1 MKRKVT
7 LLLTAVVALLAFTGT
22 AATPPDATAK
32 TRVNHNTTSATSV
45 YHKAV
50 SQSSETFTPLRYISD
65 APKKQSVM
73 VKAKAMTKAAS
84 LVSSVPI
91 AKADANTTYPDLHA
105 SVTTYSTTGR
115 NSRIA
120 KLATAQDQAFTTR
133 VSYVWANYGGVG
145 YDHTYYYFSHQ
156 AVGSTGRYS
165 NALWTV
171 NTDTW
176 GAGQRIASDDD
187 LPVGVGASDV
197 AYNPVDKKVYGCFL
211 KEESEGTGYVFGTVD
226 YPNAKRTKIAD
237 LPDQWNGFA
246 IDSKGTGYAIDMN
259 GQLLKVNLAD
269 GSTTVVGNTG
279 LKPYYVSSA
288 TIDVKSDRMFYAVL
302 TEDAKSSLYE
312 INTATAAA
320 TFIVNY
326 DDNTQVCGMFVPT
339 PIAEDHAPA
348 AATGLSVNFP
358 NGSYSGTVE
367 FDVPATYYNGDAATG
382 TVTYTVASSIADT
395 VRGTASFGQHVT
407 VPVTVNTR
415 GYQNF
420 KVRLYND
427 EGPSPESAS
436 GTSFIG
442 PGNPTAPSKVT
453 LTAEGDSAKL
463 TWAAAESAD
472 RYYFDADSIRYTVVR
487 MPGEVQVYDGYDTK
501 FAEKI
506 ENDGTFIKLAYK
518 VKATTRAGMESA
530 KWGQSNGVS
539 FGTIVPPY
547 EETFDSEADAAGY
560 TIIDANN
567 DGRTWA
573 YFAATAS
580 MRSTYSAKNKGDDWL
595 VTPPVKLKAGETYRF
610 HFNVEN
616 KQRYEERFEAKV
628 GTAPTVEGMT
638 QTLVDTV
645 TLAGFETAAPSVFY
659 KAPADGTY
667 YFGIHYVSDANMF
680 GIYVDNIAVDAGTPE
695 TAPDT
700 VSDVAIVNDPTGAVA
715 VNISFKA
722 PTKNIKGDAIS
733 KVDSIVVAK
742 DGAKVKE
749 FGSTAAGQQCSF
761 TDTDEKDGSHKYTF
775 TAYADG
781 FGGLPVTQSAYV
793 GIGVPDTVRNVVI
806 AEDKSA
812 LGTVNITWNAP
823 ASDVNGAKLNADVYT
838 YTVAAFD
845 YDGNETVVADS
856 ISGEK
861 FTYKATD
868 GDQKFVLYSIYA
880 NDRVGRGASAYTDMI
895 PVGNPD
901 KMPFVESFA
910 NAQTSHAWAAEAIV
924 GSSYYMWAL
933 ANDKSITDFTSQ
945 DHDNGYAVFFGF
957 DTFVSAFSTGKVNLS
972 GLNKP
977 TLTFYTYN
985 IDTDDVNQLDVQI
998 STDGKSWSTLKS
1010 YIEKEL
1016 PHVGWNR
1023 ISIPLDSYAGKE
1035 VRLRWIGHLNLYSHL
1050 FLDNIKI
1057 DEAVTCDVAATD
1069 IEAPSKSEAG
1079 DEFDVAVTVEN
1090 QATTAASNV
1099 KVTLYC
1105 NDKAVADTTIAS
1117 LAADDAKQVVFKHK
1131 FTNLDD
1137 ADNYFYGKV
1146 TVDGDQNAAND
1157 YTDTVTVVAKLPTL
1171 PTPINLQGSASN
1183 DGTISLK
1190 WTAPNLDNI
1199 VPAAYTETFESADTK
1214 TVFPTTFGDWK
1225 FVDVDQKPI
1234 GGPNT
1239 FSLPGIEYESRQSF
1253 FVMDASNAVFSTD
1266 QLKQLYAAHSGNK
1279 YLSNMYLYNEGVVND
1294 WAISPALAGIEQDIS
1309 FYARCFTKAYPET
1322 FQVLYSTTDTE
1333 IESFKQVGEEVAIQS
1348 VSWTKFFFTLPEG
1361 AKYFAIRCT
1370 SNSAYSLFIDDVTY
1384 IPASTGEKGVLE
1396 GYNVYRDG
1404 VKVNSELVTAENYVD
1419 SQLPDGEEFTYAV
1432 TAVIKDRGESAASN
1446 KVVVKKYTGIDGT
1459 EVNRTVVSVDYYDT
1473 LGRKVVEPVAGT
1485 VVVERTV
1492 FDDGSS
1498 TTVKKIVK

>member
-1 MKRKVT
+1 MKRKLT
-7 LLLTAVVALLAFTGT
+7 LLLTAVVSLLAFTGT

-32 TRVNHNTTSATSV
+32 TRVKHNTTSATSA

-50 SQSSETFTPLRYISD
+50 SQSSGTFTPLRYITSD
-65 APKKQSVM
+65 VSKPGVM
-73 VKAKAMTKAAS
+73 VKAKAMSEAAS
-84 LVSSVPI
+84 LVSAAPI

-120 KLATAQDQAFTTR
+120 KLALAQDQVFTTR
-133 VSYVWANYGGVG
+133 LEYVWANYGGVS

-156 AVGSTGRYS
+156 AVGSTGRYA
-165 NALWTV
+165 NTLWTV

-176 GAGQRIASDDD
+176 GAGKRIASDDD
-187 LPVGVGASDV
+187 LPIGLGASDV
-197 AYNPVDKKVYGCFL
+197 AYNPVDKKVYGCFV
-211 KEESEGTGYVFGTVD
+211 KEESEGTGYVFGTAD
-226 YPNAKRTKIAD
+226 YVNLKRTKIAD
-237 LPDQWNGFA
+237 LPDQWNAFA

-259 GQLLKVNLAD
+259 GQLLKVDLSN

-302 TEDAKSSLYE
+302 TEDKKSSLYE

-320 TFIVNY
+320 TFIVSY
-326 DDNTQVCGMFVPT
+326 DDNTQICGMFVPT
-339 PIAEDHAPA
+339 AIAEDHAPA
-348 AATGLSVNFP
+348 AATGLSASFP

-382 TVTYTVASSIADT
+382 TVTYTVASSISDT

-407 VPVTVNTR
+407 VPVTVRER

-427 EGPSPESAS
+427 EGKSPEA
-436 GTSFIG
+436 TSSSYYIG
-442 PGNPTAPSKVT
+442 PGYPAAPTKVT

-472 RYYFDADSIRYTVVR
+472 RFYFDADSIRYTVVR
-487 MPGEVQVYDGYDTK
+487 LPGGEQVYDGYDTK
-501 FAEKI
+501 FAEKV
-506 ENDGTFIKLAYK
+506 ENDGTFTKLAYK
-518 VKATTRAGMESA
+518 VKATTKAGMESA
-530 KWGQSNGVS
+530 QWGQSNGVS
-539 FGTIVPPY
+539 FGVIVPPY
-547 EETFDSEADAAGY
+547 EETFDTDGDVAGY

-567 DGRTWA
+567 DSRTWA
-573 YFAATAS
+573 YFSATAS
-580 MRSTYSAKNKGDDWL
+580 MRANYSSKNKGDDWL
-595 VTPPVKLKAGETYRF
+595 ITPPVKLKADETYCF
-610 HFNVEN
+610 HFDAVN
-616 KQRYEERFEAKV
+616 KQKYVERFEVKV
-628 GTAPTVEGMT
+628 GNAPTVEGMT
-638 QTLVDTV
+638 QVIVDTV
-645 TLAGFETAAPSVFY
+645 TLAGFEASTPTVYY
-659 KAPADGTY
+659 KAPADGNY

-680 GIYVDNIAVDAGTPE
+680 GIYADNIAIDAGTPA

-700 VSDVAIVNDPTGAVA
+700 VSALAFVNDPTGAVA

-722 PTKNIKGDAIS
+722 PAKNIKGDAIS

-742 DGAKVKE
+742 NGVKIKE
-749 FGSTAAGQQCSF
+749 FGSTAAGQECSF
-761 TDTDEKDGSHKYTF
+761 TDTDEKDGSQTYTF

-781 FGGLPVTQSAYV
+781 VGGLPVSRSVFV
-793 GIGVPDTVRNVVI
+793 GIGVPDTVRNLAI
-806 AEDKSA
+806 SEDKNA
-812 LGTVNITWNAP
+812 LGTVNITWDAP

-856 ISGEK
+856 IKGGK
-861 FTYKATD
+861 FTHKATD
-868 GDQKFVLYSIYA
+868 GEQKFVLYSVYA
-880 NDRVGRGASAYTDMI
+880 NDRVGKSASTYTDML

-910 NAQTSHAWAAEAIV
+910 NAQTSHAWAAEVIF
-924 GSSYYMWAL
+924 GSSNYVWSL
-933 ANDKSITDFTSQ
+933 ANDQSITDFTSQ
-945 DHDNGYAVFFGF
+945 DHDNGYAMFFGF
-957 DTFVSAFSTGKVNLS
+957 DTFVSAFNTGKINLS
-972 GLNKP
+972 GLAKP
-977 TLTFYTYN
+977 TLTFYNYN

-998 STDGKSWSTLKS
+998 STDGKSWTTLKS
-1010 YIEKEL
+1010 YIENSL
-1016 PHVGWNR
+1016 PHTGWNR
-1023 ISIPLDSYAGKE
+1023 ISVPLDTYAGKE
-1035 VRLRWIGHLNLYSHL
+1035 VRLRWIGHLNLYSHI

-1069 IEAPSKSEAG
+1069 IEAPSKVEAG

-1090 QATTAASNV
+1090 QATTAVSNV

-1105 NDKAVADTTIAS
+1105 NDEAVADSTITTLAS
-1117 LAADDAKQVVFKHK
+1117 DDAKQVVFKQK
-1131 FTNLDD
+1131 FTNIDD
-1137 ADNYFYGKV
+1137 ADNTFYGKV
-1146 TVDGDQNAAND
+1146 TVDGDQNAANNN
-1157 YTDTVTVVAKLPTL
+1157 TDTVTVIVKLPTL
-1171 PTPINLQGSASN
+1171 PTPINLQGSASA
-1183 DGTISLK
+1183 DGTVNLK
-1190 WTAPNLDNI
+1190 WTAPDLDNI

-1214 TVFPTTFGDWK
+1214 DAFPTTFGDWK

-1239 FSLPGIEYESRQSF
+1239 FSLPGIDYESRQSF

-1266 QLKQLYAAHSGNK
+1266 QLKQLYAAHSGSK

-1333 IESFKQVGEEVAIQS
+1333 ISSFKQVGEETAIQS
-1348 VSWTKFFFTLPEG
+1348 TDWTKFFFTLPEG

-1370 SNSAYSLFIDDVTY
+1370 SNSAYSLYIDDVTY

-1404 VKVNSELVTAENYVD
+1404 VKVNSELVTDVNYVD
-1419 SQLPDGEEFTYAV
+1419 SQLPEGEEFTYAV

-1446 KVVVKKYTGIDGT
+1446 KVVIKKYTGIDGT

-1473 LGRKVVEPVAGT
+1473 LGRKVVEPAAGS
-1485 VVVERTV
+1485 VVVVRTV